1 MGRAPA
7 TREPGIKKRVVIINT
22 PPDVGLDVNDT
33 YRFIPFRSGSQPF
46 GANKS
51 NCCSSSGPKCD
62 ARMFRS
68 ELLED
73 AIHHELSRFVPTA
86 PMHAAFR
93 NRLGSASRSS
103 TRRNAKAISKRC
115 VHR

>member
-33 YRFIPFRSGSQPF
+33 YTFIPFRSGSQPF

-51 NCCSSSGPKCD
+51 NCCSWCTESFPSS
-62 ARMFRS
+62 R
-68 ELLED
+68 
-73 AIHHELSRFVPTA
+73 IT
-86 PMHAAFR
+86 
-93 NRLGSASRSS
+93 
-103 TRRNAKAISKRC
+103 TRRVEAELAGQRAD
-115 VHR
+115 